1 MMEAE
6 GVGARLFITVAG
18 DPGNS
23 DGANFSMPTLTGRFY
38 VIERSQ
44 DLLIWNPLSVIVGD
58 DTTRLIPA
66 AGDPLERANFF
77 RVEVSLP

>member
-1 MMEAE
+1 
-6 GVGARLFITVAG
+6 
-18 DPGNS
+18 
-23 DGANFSMPTLTGRFY
+23 MPTLTGRFY
-38 VIERSQ
+38 VIERSH

-66 AGDPLERANFF
+66 VGDPLERANFF